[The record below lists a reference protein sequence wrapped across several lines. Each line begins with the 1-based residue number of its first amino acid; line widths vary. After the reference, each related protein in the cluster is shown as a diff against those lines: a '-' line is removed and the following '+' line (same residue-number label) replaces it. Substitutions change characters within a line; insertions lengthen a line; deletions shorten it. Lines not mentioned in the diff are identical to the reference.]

1 MGDPAP
7 NDGEIPPVQAAQL
20 PAADAENHAPA
31 IVAQPAMAVNS
42 SGFSCELPSSTAM
55 KRFLYQN

>member
-20 PAADAENHAPA
+20 PTADAENHAPA
-31 IVAQPAMAVNS
+31 VVAQPAMAV
-42 SGFSCELPSSTAM
+42 GA
-55 KRFLYQN
+55 LYIWSKIPKIPVWG

>member
-7 NDGEIPPVQAAQL
+7 NDVEILPVQAAQV

-31 IVAQPAMAVNS
+31 IVAQPAMALQAV
-42 SGFSCELPSSTAM
+42 
-55 KRFLYQN
+55 

>member
-7 NDGEIPPVQAAQL
+7 NDDEIPPVQAAQL

-31 IVAQPAMAVNS
+31 IVAQRAMAVQAVSVAN
-42 SGFSCELPSSTAM
+42 
-55 KRFLYQN
+55 

>member
-20 PAADAENHAPA
+20 PGADAENHAPA
-31 IVAQPAMAVNS
+31 IVPQQAMA
-42 SGFSCELPSSTAM
+42 SGFSCELPSSTA
-55 KRFLYQN
+55 REI